1 MSEEEVLS
9 PAERRRRK
17 ILARG
22 NSRLEKITGLQQ
34 KVSSDAGMVSLFL
47 RTMTLSLL
55 TLFLI

>member
-34 KVSSDAGMVSLFL
+34 KISSDAGMVSY
-47 RTMTLSLL
+47 SYEQ
-55 TLFLI
+55 